1 MKIKLSA
8 LLLAA
13 LTVGAVS
20 SSHAA
25 PAGPSARAAAS
36 LKKNPRTQWL
46 AHYLPDDRY
55 KIAGGVWKYVTTN
68 LDTYYHRPDSPNMMK
83 QPNSNVIGFA
93 SAQAAAEAG
102 YSPDPRDGTL
112 QQVRGNI
119 EEKQFVKEQESVLA
133 AQNGGTRT
141 FIKPSGKVILA
152 DGRSTIVVPNGWTRL
167 ISQRQ
172 PNAGAD
178 SSDLSIDL
186 VMHPASKKMAFV
198 GSILIPNVDVGRELS
213 SGKFSNR
220 VKMIGD
226 MANSSG
232 KVSNTGGVNVGSW
245 FNQAKV
251 NRTRWGGLNGVAMS
265 PPPGVGAKAGNII
278 MVGRGNKLYMFM
290 LMGEGKA
297 PANTAAMIKS
307 FVPR

>member
-1 MKIKLSA
+1 MKTKISA

-13 LTVGAVS
+13 LAIGAAS

-25 PAGPSARAAAS
+25 PAGPSAKAAAS

-68 LDTYYHRPDSPNMMK
+68 LDTYYHRPDSPNMLR

-93 SAQAAAEAG
+93 SAQEAAEAG

-119 EEKQFVKEQESVLA
+119 EQKQFALEEESVIA
-133 AQNGGTRT
+133 ASNGGTRT

-152 DGRSTIVVPNGWTRL
+152 DGASTIVVPSGWKRL

-172 PNAGAD
+172 PGAD
-178 SSDLSIDL
+178 ANASNLAMDL

-213 SGKFSNR
+213 SGKFASR

-226 MANSSG
+226 MANSSSN
-232 KVSNTGGVNVGSW
+232 VSNTGGVNIGSW
-245 FNQAKV
+245 LNQAKV
-251 NRTRWGGLNGVAMS
+251 NRTSWGGLNGVAIS
-265 PPPGVGAKAGNII
+265 PPPSAGAKAGKVI
-278 MVGRGNKLYMFM
+278 MVGRGNKLYLFM

-297 PANTAAMIKS
+297 PANTSAMIKS
-307 FVPR
+307 FMPR